1 MNTFF
6 ISMANSSPEYD
17 SVIVYKLHFT
27 WIFVL
32 IFVCVMLKYFIGPW
46 LIKNTLKI
54 GNELVDKYLS
64 KLTSHIDSFKNDI
77 KELDEK
83 EHNHE

>member
-1 MNTFF
+1 MNPFLVATTT
-6 ISMANSSPEYD
+6 SSHEYE

-27 WIFVL
+27 WVFVL
-32 IFVCVMLKYFIGPW
+32 IFVSIALKYFIGPW
-46 LIKNTLKI
+46 LIKNARKL
-54 GNELVDKYLS
+54 GEELVDKYVV
-64 KLTSHIDSFKNDI
+64 KLTKHIDSFKNDI